1 MALSD
6 CYMLRD
12 VQRYEGEEILNVYF
26 FQDLLLASIAQN
38 VVEAFETG
46 FLPKVTGIQTSNV
59 THVLLDAVNL
69 ADPSNFYEKVISAAG
84 TTTSDPL
91 PAFNAVN
98 YSLRINS
105 RALRPGSK
113 RYCGI
118 AEEYTTKNL
127 ITNSGYIALLE
138 TLRGQQSDILLSG
151 VLETFQPIV
160 VKRVKYNPDPEQPDK
175 FAYRLPETDEEFVFG
190 NVIDAFL
197 NLNVSHQVSRGNGK

>member
-1 MALSD
+1 MV
-6 CYMLRD
+6 RD
-12 VQRYEGEEILNVYF
+12 FQTYEGEEILNVYF

-38 VVEAFETG
+38 VVESFESG
-46 FLPKVTGIQTSNV
+46 FLPKVVGIQTSNV
-59 THVLLDAVNL
+59 VHVKLDAVNL
-69 ADPSNFYEKVISAAG
+69 ADPANFYEKVISSAG

-91 PAFNAVN
+91 PAHDAVN

-127 ITNSGYIALLE
+127 VTNSGYIALLE

-151 VLETFQPIV
+151 ILETFQPIV
-160 VKRVKYNPDPEQPDK
+160 VKRVKYLPPGHEAPDY
-175 FAYRLPETDEEFVFG
+175 AYRLPETEEEFVFG
-190 NVIDAFL
+190 NVVDALL
-197 NLNVSHQVSRGNGK
+197 NLKVSHQVSRGNGR

>member
-12 VQRYEGEEILNVYF
+12 FQTYENETILNVYF

-38 VVEAFETG
+38 VVEAFELG
-46 FLPKVTGIQTSNV
+46 FLPKVQAIQTSNLV
-59 THVLLDAVNL
+59 HVKLDAVNM

-91 PAFNAVN
+91 PAFNAIN
-98 YSLRINS
+98 YSLRLNS

-118 AEEYTTKNL
+118 AEEYTVKNRV
-127 ITNSGYIALLE
+127 TNAGYIALLE
-138 TLRGQQSDILLSG
+138 ALRVQQSDILLSG

-160 VKRVKYNPDPEQPDK
+160 VKRVPYTVGSGDDAHT
-175 FAYRLPETDEEFVFG
+175 AYRLPENDGEFVFG
-190 NVIDAFL
+190 NIVDSLL
-197 NLNVSHQVSRGNGK
+197 NLNVSHQVSRGNGR